1 MARGKATTTGANVVP
16 VRLHMLRTTEGNDKS
31 EKQKLWAR
39 KFLIGRGFTMC
50 CTYPMLFLYQ
60 PRSENMKTFIQ
71 DMIGVI
77 AIFGTLYAG
86 LIIGHGIG
94 L

>member
-1 MARGKATTTGANVVP
+1 MIRPA
-16 VRLHMLRTTEGNDKS
+16 M
-31 EKQKLWAR
+31 
-39 KFLIGRGFTMC
+39 GRGIWLWVLNFLTNNYCNTFKGILCFCCVKQEIKTMK
-50 CTYPMLFLYQ
+50 LSDIIGDL
-60 PRSENMKTFIQ
+60 
-71 DMIGVI
+71 IGVI

>member
-1 MARGKATTTGANVVP
+1 
-16 VRLHMLRTTEGNDKS
+16 
-31 EKQKLWAR
+31 
-39 KFLIGRGFTMC
+39 
-50 CTYPMLFLYQ
+50 MLFLYQ

-71 DMIGVI
+71 DLIGVI

>member
-1 MARGKATTTGANVVP
+1 MFAVTP
-16 VRLHMLRTTEGNDKS
+16 
-31 EKQKLWAR
+31 LWAVN
-39 KFLIGRGFTMC
+39 FLTNNC
-50 CTYPMLFLYQ
+50 CNTFKGILCFCCVKQ
-60 PRSENMKTFIQ
+60 EIKTMKTFIQ
-71 DMIGVI
+71 DLIGVI

>member
-1 MARGKATTTGANVVP
+1 MKPFFAKLMTENARGKQITIAT
-16 VRLHMLRTTEGNDKS
+16 RLRVFYVFCCV
-31 EKQKLWAR
+31 KQEIK
-39 KFLIGRGFTMC
+39 T
-50 CTYPMLFLYQ
+50 
-60 PRSENMKTFIQ
+60 MKTFIQ
-71 DMIGVI
+71 DLIGVI

>member
-1 MARGKATTTGANVVP
+1 MTAALTPADIWRWVLN
-16 VRLHMLRTTEGNDKS
+16 
-31 EKQKLWAR
+31 
-39 KFLIGRGFTMC
+39 FLTNSYCNTFNHVLCIV
-50 CTYPMLFLYQ
+50 LYQ
-60 PRSENMKTFIQ
+60 PRSEKMKTFIQ
-71 DMIGVI
+71 DLGGVI